1 MNTKKFKDGRK
12 RPMELKIS
20 DLVTHIKRKK
30 KKNCVFFSTEKKEN
44 FLFLST
50 FVQFVVEINRN
61 DEAIVGNY

>member
-1 MNTKKFKDGRK
+1 
-12 RPMELKIS
+12 MEERDQWSWKLAI
-20 DLVTHIKRKK
+20 LVTHIKSK